1 MVQYKKLI
9 QKINKINLKTKKF
22 LVNEFTRF

>member
-1 MVQYKKLI
+1 MVQYKKLT